1 MDLTDLTYEDNNQ
14 KLYIDIQEVRNII
27 MSNFRN
33 FNCSCCKIFRHT
45 ALV

>member
-33 FNCSCCKIFRHT
+33 FIV
-45 ALV
+45 LVARFFAVLR

>member
-1 MDLTDLTYEDNNQ
+1 MDLTDLTYEDNYQ
-14 KLYIDIQEVRNII
+14 KLYIDIQEVRNIV

-33 FNCSCCKIFRHT
+33 FNYFCWKIFRHT